1 MSTLRSKL
9 KVPMAIWFCTI
20 MQPRTA
26 VFLAGG
32 ITAKW

>member
-9 KVPMAIWFCTI
+9 KVPMAIWFCTNAA
-20 MQPRTA
+20 RTT

-32 ITAKW
+32 IIAKW